1 MSSIL
6 KALEK
11 VEESQNPRRHGGA
24 AGLARGRERRP
35 AWVVPAWALGGAA
48 VATVVTFAIMGGFSR
63 PTAPP
68 VAQQVDKLA
77 NSAPVAVAPLNPLP
91 VTPASAPV
99 GTPSAPVRQAA
110 TAPAPKALPT
120 QASAPA
126 ARSARLPSAAVAQPA
141 SVRPAVAQAAPAV
154 ATPAVA
160 TPAPD
165 ATPQVAP
172 EKPRQ
177 EVRVTGI
184 AWQREGESSVAMV
197 NGRPVR
203 QGGVVDGFKVEQIYE
218 DSVRFSGINGSLTV
232 PLGGGEEQE

>member
-91 VTPASAPV
+91 VTPASAP
-99 GTPSAPVRQAA
+99 AA
-110 TAPAPKALPT
+110 K
-120 QASAPA
+120 
-126 ARSARLPSAAVAQPA
+126 SARLPSAAVAQPA

-154 ATPAVA
+154 ATA
-160 TPAPD
+160 APD

>member
-91 VTPASAPV
+91 VTPASAP
-99 GTPSAPVRQAA
+99 AA
-110 TAPAPKALPT
+110 K
-120 QASAPA
+120 
-126 ARSARLPSAAVAQPA
+126 SARLPSAAVAQPA